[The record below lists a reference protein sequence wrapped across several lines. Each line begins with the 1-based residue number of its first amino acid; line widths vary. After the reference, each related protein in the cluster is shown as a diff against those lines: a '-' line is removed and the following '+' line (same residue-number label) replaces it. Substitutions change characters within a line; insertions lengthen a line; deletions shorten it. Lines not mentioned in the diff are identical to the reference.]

1 MIRMVAQHVGMGV
14 ARRTAE
20 HERRRAE
27 READEAEID
36 LPDEDERVAVPAHE
50 VLATIALDSPHYA
63 PKPHAAR
70 GQAQAACGG
79 ARAEERR
86 TRGAGWGAR
95 DGGADGGAGRCAG
108 HVRT

>member
-1 MIRMVAQHVGMGV
+1 MQHVGMGV
-14 ARRTAE
+14 ARRAAE

-63 PKPHAAR
+63 PK
-70 GQAQAACGG
+70 
-79 ARAEERR
+79 
-86 TRGAGWGAR
+86 
-95 DGGADGGAGRCAG
+95 
-108 HVRT
+108 

>member
-1 MIRMVAQHVGMGV
+1 MVVQHGGMGV
-14 ARRTAE
+14 ARRAAE

-63 PKPHAAR
+63 PKP
-70 GQAQAACGG
+70 Q
-79 ARAEERR
+79 RR
-86 TRGAGWGAR
+86 SRSVKTSASGVR
-95 DGGADGGAGRCAG
+95 RCAG
-108 HVRT
+108 RRAARSRC